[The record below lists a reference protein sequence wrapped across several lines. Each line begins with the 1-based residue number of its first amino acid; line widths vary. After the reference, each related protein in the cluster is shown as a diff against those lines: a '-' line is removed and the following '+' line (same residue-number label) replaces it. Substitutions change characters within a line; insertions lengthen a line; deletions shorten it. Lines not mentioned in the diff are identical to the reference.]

1 MMFIYGVLVG
11 ILLTSVVFVLVYKVL
26 SRSFEAK
33 VEKSA
38 QAGLGQTLLPFKE
51 KIDDYNKAII
61 SFKEKNI
68 EQSAILQ
75 TELKHLMEQSQ
86 KMELETREL
95 TTALK
100 GDVKSQGDWGEFI
113 LERTL
118 EISGM
123 ENGREFILQGQGMD
137 LRDTDGNLFK
147 PDAVIHLPNN
157 SHIIV
162 DSKVSLKSVKDENIK
177 ELKKSL
183 TSHIDGLSGK
193 GYDKLQGINSPGFVV
208 MFIPLE
214 SVMPI
219 IFRDFPDILDFAAR
233 KNIILATPISLLPI
247 LKTVMSL
254 WRVEKQNQNAELIAS
269 RAGLLY
275 DKFILLYEGMQD
287 TQKAIRRLSDSHEA
301 SLKRISEGSGNILN
315 RIDELKELGA
325 KTSK

>member
-1 MMFIYGVLVG
+1 MMFVYGMLVG
-11 ILLTSVVFVLVYKVL
+11 IVLTSIIFLLVF
-26 SRSFEAK
+26 
-33 VEKSA
+33 KSA
-38 QAGLGQTLLPFKE
+38 RSGLDQTLLPFKE
-51 KIDDYNKAII
+51 KIDAYNKTIVE
-61 SFKEKNI
+61 FKEKNI

-75 TELKHLMEQSQ
+75 TELKHVMEQAQ
-86 KMELETREL
+86 KMELETRDL

-100 GDVKSQGDWGEFI
+100 GDVKAQGDWGEFI

-123 ENGREFILQGQGMD
+123 ENGREFVLQGEGMS
-137 LRDTDGNLFK
+137 LRDTEGNLFK
-147 PDAVIHLPNN
+147 PDAVIHLPNQ

-162 DSKVSLKSVKDENIK
+162 DSKVSLKSLKEENIK
-177 ELKKSL
+177 DLKKSL
-183 TSHIDGLSGK
+183 TSHIDGLSK
-193 GYDKLQGINSPGFVV
+193 KSYDKLPGINSPGFVV

-219 IFRDFPDILDFAAR
+219 IFKEFPEILDYASR

-254 WRVEKQNQNAELIAS
+254 WRIEKQNENAELIAS

-275 DKFILLYEGMQD
+275 DKFVVLYEGMQD
-287 TQKAIRRLSDSHEA
+287 TQKAIKRLADSHEA